1 MKLDY
6 ILIQALGG
14 LKECE
19 NESRSRSGRN
29 KTMSLGGHLEEYQL
43 EKQPAEQRQEIGSPL
58 KTTDF

>member
-1 MKLDY
+1 MKFDY
-6 ILIQALGG
+6 ILVLGLSG

-19 NESRSRSGRN
+19 NGSRYRSGRN